1 MNLILRF
8 MTVRT
13 NIYSPKTY
21 SFHCIDDVN
30 LTIVRIQYSLPYMV
44 LMVVTMVTGDRPTWP
59 QLISLRCPAAGDQ
72 PLRVIKWI
80 TSCGPT
86 KCADLA
92 HLLLRDDVTV
102 EELQMKNAD
111 NDLFVRAVLREWL
124 NRADD
129 DHNEPAAP
137 RTWAALAECVQDA
150 DLPGALAKAIRD
162 ATAPLPPAAV
172 QSELLTAAVVG
183 TCTTLYIL

>member
-1 MNLILRF
+1 MILTVHSLLTELQYVVLI
-8 MTVRT
+8 
-13 NIYSPKTY
+13 
-21 SFHCIDDVN
+21 
-30 LTIVRIQYSLPYMV
+30 
-44 LMVVTMVTGDRPTWP
+44 VVTMVTGDRPTLP
-59 QLISLRCPAAGDQ
+59 ELISLRCPAAGDQ

-80 TSCGPT
+80 TSCEPT
-86 KCADLA
+86 QCADLA

-102 EELQMKNAD
+102 KKLQMKNPD
-111 NDLFVRAVLREWL
+111 NDQFVRAVLREWL
-124 NRADD
+124 DRADD